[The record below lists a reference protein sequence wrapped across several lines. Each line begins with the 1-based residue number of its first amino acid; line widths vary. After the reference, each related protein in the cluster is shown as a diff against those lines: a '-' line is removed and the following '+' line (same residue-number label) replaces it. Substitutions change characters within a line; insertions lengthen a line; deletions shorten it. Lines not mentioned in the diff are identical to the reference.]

1 MASDGFIKQM
11 MLEIET
17 LASAAKGAATTDAE
31 PDGQVSYDEF
41 IAWFHET
48 GVTYLDKPQYE
59 ASVNLEKPSDEELK
73 AMFRKIDADGSG
85 SIDLGK
91 TQTLSSSLCRGA
103 SRPLTIMAL
112 LCAQGRCRRR

>member
-1 MASDGFIKQM
+1 MASEGFIKQM

-17 LASAAKGAATTDAE
+17 LASAAEGPAATTDAE

-91 TQTLSSSLCRGA
+91 TQSAR
-103 SRPLTIMAL
+103 RP
-112 LCAQGRCRRR
+112 CAAGPVTH

>member
-1 MASDGFIKQM
+1 MASEGFIKQM

-17 LASAAKGAATTDAE
+17 LASAATSKGAATTDAE

-91 TQTLSSSLCRGA
+91 TRTLPSSLCRGA
-103 SRPLTIMAL
+103 SHPLTH
-112 LCAQGRCRRR
+112 

>member
-1 MASDGFIKQM
+1 MASEGFIKQM

-17 LASAAKGAATTDAE
+17 LASAATSKGAATTDAE

-91 TQTLSSSLCRGA
+91 TQSSRH
-103 SRPLTIMAL
+103 P
-112 LCAQGRCRRR
+112 CAAGPVTH